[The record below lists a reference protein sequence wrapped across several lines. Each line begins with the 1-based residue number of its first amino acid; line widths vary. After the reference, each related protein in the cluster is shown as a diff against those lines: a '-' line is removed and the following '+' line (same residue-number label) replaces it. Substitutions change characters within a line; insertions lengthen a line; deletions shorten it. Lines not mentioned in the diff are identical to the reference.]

1 MNRMRQLLTRLPKHL
16 WCLAALY
23 CCASL
28 IHFAH
33 NAQYIAFYPNM
44 PVGITRETVYWA
56 WLAITAIGV
65 AAVALSLAGWRI
77 IAALLLVVYGS
88 FGLDALG
95 HYALALCSEHTL
107 AMNLTIWFE
116 ALAGALL
123 AIAAANQLRKV
134 AIA

>member
-16 WCLAALY
+16 WFLAALY